1 MTTLNNTRP
10 KGGTELQLAHFNKF
24 VDQSLIEKIDL
35 HLSVPE
41 FKAIDPNKPS
51 IIWLKNS
58 YDQPNLYPWFKKRE
72 NHTKYDWYVFNTH
85 WSYEKYRQH
94 FNVPHN
100 RCVVIKNGVEDVPRA
115 KLDYKKGDPIRIVHQ
130 CTPWR
135 GLSVLLGAMQLVKN
149 PLITLDV
156 YSSTEIYGQKFYET
170 NQATYEPLFEQCR
183 KLPNVNYIGW
193 KPNQEV
199 KNALQNYHMFVYP
212 SIWEETF
219 CISAIEC
226 MKAGLYCIVTNYGAL
241 FETCAE
247 FPMYVP
253 YDRHYRNLSIKFA
266 AAIEAAAEQLHTNAI
281 KGHLK
286 FQQDYVDQYYNWTK
300 QGASWN
306 MFLKGAIA
314 QYEKNR

>member
-1 MTTLNNTRP
+1 MINQKP
-10 KGGTELQLAHFNKF
+10 KGGTELQLAHFKKF
-24 VDQSLIEKIDL
+24 VDHKLVEQIDL

-41 FKAIDPNKPS
+41 RLPIDPNKPS

-58 YDQPNLYPWFKKRE
+58 YDQPNLYPWFKKKE

-94 FNVPHN
+94 FNLPHD
-100 RCVVIKNGVEDVPRA
+100 RCVVIKNGVENVPRS
-115 KLDYKKGDPIRIVHQ
+115 KLDYQKGQPINMVHQ

-135 GLSVLLGAMQLVKN
+135 GLSVVLGAMQLIKN

-156 YSSTEIYGQKFYET
+156 YSSTEIYGKHFHDA
-170 NQATYEPLFEQCR
+170 NQATYEPLFEQAR
-183 KLPNVNYIGW
+183 KLPNVNYIGH
-193 KPNQEV
+193 KSNEEV
-199 KNALQNYHMFVYP
+199 KNSLQNYHIFPYP

-226 MKAGLYCIVTNYGAL
+226 MKAGLYTIVTNFGAL

-247 FPMYVP
+247 FPMYIP
-253 YDRHYRNLSIKFA
+253 YDRNYKNLAMKFA
-266 AAIEAAAEQLHTNAI
+266 AGIEAAAEQIHTDAI
-281 KGHLK
+281 KDHLK
-286 FQQDYVDQYYNWTK
+286 FQMEYCDRYYNWTK

-306 MFLKGAIA
+306 AFLKGAIEHYA
-314 QYEKNR
+314 KTRRPR